1 MLETLFTAIFIGAVI
16 MTILF
21 FYWLNYVFVEK
32 NDKDERCRYS
42 PLSQNISEKNYNK
55 QTLYEVDPNF
65 INKAKNKKS

>member
-1 MLETLFTAIFIGAVI
+1 MFETLLTVIFIGAVI

-32 NDKDERCRYS
+32 NDKDDRCRYS
-42 PLSQNISEKNYNK
+42 PLSQNISEKNYKK